1 VSLNNGSNNKSL
13 LRAELEKMVEA
24 FEQDGGTVSRSAGS
38 KITLRCTIC
47 GHRRHVSM
55 AFALQFKPQCSRCG
69 GEANA
74 EG

>member
-1 VSLNNGSNNKSL
+1 MSVNSGDLKQQ
-13 LRAELEKMVEA
+13 RRDELQQLIDAYYEN
-24 FEQDGGTVSRSAGS
+24 GGTISRSAGS
-38 KITLRCTIC
+38 KLTLKCTLC